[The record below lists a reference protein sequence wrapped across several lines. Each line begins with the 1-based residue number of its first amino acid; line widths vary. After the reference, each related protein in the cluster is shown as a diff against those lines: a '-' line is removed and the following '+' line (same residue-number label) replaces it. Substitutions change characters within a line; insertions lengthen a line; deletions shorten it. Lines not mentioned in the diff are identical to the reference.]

1 MRESLLFFF
10 TKERPWAICSG
21 FSWQKSV
28 RERIAVV
35 DLKKKRQEWFAR
47 DSSKSLSNTRKF
59 AKKNHIFHSF
69 FQFFTSFPR
78 FKPKSK
84 LLLSLFVQSLRA
96 AGAIGSCC
104 SLLKSDDEQIT
115 PIALYKRVA
124 VSDFLRSLK
133 TIEWLERF
141 ALFHQQIGLALF
153 RSFAHKKQAIR
164 SKNRWVNSQ
173 PWIMKRICKSKILEV
188 LGKVSDWEKGQGS
201 DFLIKYDSTFKL
213 LFSKYEYLFVFF
225 LAIRKSEK

>member
-1 MRESLLFFF
+1 M
-10 TKERPWAICSG
+10 
-21 FSWQKSV
+21 
-28 RERIAVV
+28 

-59 AKKNHIFHSF
+59 AKKNHFIVFFSF
-69 FQFFTSFPR
+69 SH
-78 FKPKSK
+78 
-84 LLLSLFVQSLRA
+84 LSPVLSPTA
-96 AGAIGSCC
+96 NCCAIRSCC
-104 SLLKSDDEQIT
+104 SLLKSDDERIT